1 MVARHIQHTTKYYN
15 KYVLND
21 HTELSYLYGSISSK
35 NLSPSLPSKYN
46 NREHFNG
53 AVTILAH
60 IAILVSMSTI
70 WVSRT
75 GNVMDFTLFY
85 VFLLVIN
92 ATTLCI
98 YPCCY
103 VSNFSVLCIMIE
115 WFIQTQSNAL
125 CYRNFV
131 FNVCRYEVWNT

>member
-1 MVARHIQHTTKYYN
+1 M
-15 KYVLND
+15 
-21 HTELSYLYGSISSK
+21 ELSYLSGSISSK
-35 NLSPSLPSKYN
+35 NLSPSLPSIYHNK
-46 NREHFNG
+46 RERFNG

-60 IAILVSMSTI
+60 IAVLVSMSTI

-85 VFLLVIN
+85 VFLVVIN

-103 VSNFSVLCIMIE
+103 ASNFSVLCIMIE

-131 FNVCRYEVWNT
+131 FNVCKYEIWNT

>member
-1 MVARHIQHTTKYYN
+1 MKYYN
-15 KYVLND
+15 QYVLND
-21 HTELSYLYGSISSK
+21 HTELSYLSSSISSK
-35 NLSPSLPSKYN
+35 NLSPSLPSIYHN
-46 NREHFNG
+46 NRERFNG

-60 IAILVSMSTI
+60 TAVLVSTSTI
-70 WVSRT
+70 WVSRA

-125 CYRNFV
+125 FYRNFV
-131 FNVCRYEVWNT
+131 FNVCKYEVWNT

>member
-1 MVARHIQHTTKYYN
+1 MYQS
-15 KYVLND
+15 D
-21 HTELSYLYGSISSK
+21 HTELSYLSGSISSK
-35 NLSPSLPSKYN
+35 NLSPSLPSIYN
-46 NREHFNG
+46 NRECLNG
-53 AVTILAH
+53 AVTILAN
-60 IAILVSMSTI
+60 IAVLVNMSTT

-103 VSNFSVLCIMIE
+103 VSNFSVLCIMIK

-125 CYRNFV
+125 CYRSLV
-131 FNVCRYEVWNT
+131 FSVCKYEVWNT

>member
-1 MVARHIQHTTKYYN
+1 MYQS
-15 KYVLND
+15 D
-21 HTELSYLYGSISSK
+21 HTELSYLSSSISSK
-35 NLSPSLPSKYN
+35 NLSPSLPSIYN
-46 NREHFNG
+46 NRECING

-60 IAILVSMSTI
+60 IAVLVNMSTT
-70 WVSRT
+70 WVPRT

-103 VSNFSVLCIMIE
+103 VSNFSVLCIMIK
-115 WFIQTQSNAL
+115 WFIQTQSHAL
-125 CYRNFV
+125 CYHSLV
-131 FNVCRYEVWNT
+131 FSVCKYEVWNT